1 MLEIKHQAF
10 LTELERRGQPDT
22 GELALCFQ
30 VLSLASA
37 IDQDCASRL
46 APLGLSEGRFVLLFL
61 LRGADTALSPH
72 QLAERAGVTFQL
84 GESCGA
90 IVYGDK
96 LGLTTNLTKSL
107 NDAGGKAA
115 GEAKPIFRS
124 AINNLRWSDAPAL
137 VSKQDGATRY
147 LQTSAADTLFGKVSP
162 LVGSAL
168 DNVGAYRQL
177 DQLAKGNSLMAS
189 AGLTRDGLTRSVTE
203 QALKGIFHYMAG
215 EEAALRRNPAGLLKG
230 IF

>member
-1 MLEIKHQAF
+1 MEPDDIMMARRALLAGAVGMAALMQAPWA
-10 LTELERRGQPDT
+10 LAKLPSGGVKGLIGSASDGALDKLAQPGAFYRDT
-22 GELALCFQ
+22 AVRILLPGAGGK
-30 VLSLASA
+30 LASK
-37 IDQDCASRL
+37 
-46 APLGLSEGRFVLLFL
+46 LF
-61 LRGADTALSPH
+61 GM
-72 QLAERAGVTFQL
+72 
-84 GESCGA
+84 
-90 IVYGDK
+90 GDK

-147 LQTSAADTLFGKVSP
+147 LQTSATDTLFGKVSP

-168 DNVGAYRQL
+168 ENVGSYRQL

-203 QALKGIFHYMAG
+203 QALKGIFHYMAS

>member
-1 MLEIKHQAF
+1 MALDETMMARRMMLAGAAGMMTLGISPWALAKLPSGGVKGLIGSASDGALDKLAQPGAF
-10 LTELERRGQPDT
+10 YRDT
-22 GELALCFQ
+22 AVRILLPGAGGK
-30 VLSLASA
+30 LASK
-37 IDQDCASRL
+37 
-46 APLGLSEGRFVLLFL
+46 LF
-61 LRGADTALSPH
+61 GM
-72 QLAERAGVTFQL
+72 
-84 GESCGA
+84 
-90 IVYGDK
+90 GDK

-137 VSKQDGATRY
+137 VGKQDGATRY
-147 LQTSAADTLFGKVSP
+147 LQTSATDTLFGKVSP

-168 DNVGAYRQL
+168 ENVGAYRQL
-177 DQLAKGNSLMAS
+177 DQLAKDNSLMAS